1 MWGENNSEGNGS
13 TFYFTLPI
21 WQYNKTFED
30 GEWEYKITTNIKKI
44 LLVDNEVDIT
54 YALTN
59 ALENEEFNVE
69 SFNDPIIALNS
80 YKSNFYDL
88 IILDIKMPNMDGFE
102 LYNKIREKDP
112 KVKICFLTASELFYE
127 EFRKARFLLVEKIGE
142 EYFIQKPIK
151 TDDLVQKINAL
162 IMKNGWPTILR

>member
-1 MWGENNSEGNGS
+1 MRC
-13 TFYFTLPI
+13 
-21 WQYNKTFED
+21 
-30 GEWEYKITTNIKKI
+30 KITNVKKI

-59 ALENEEFNVE
+59 ALENYDFYIE
-69 SFNDPIIALNS
+69 SFNDPILVLNS

-88 IILDIKMPNMDGFE
+88 VILDIKMPNMDGFE

-112 KVKICFLTASELFYE
+112 QVKICFLTASELFYE
-127 EFRKARFLLVEKIGE
+127 EFRKARFLLSEKIGE

-151 TDDLVQKINAL
+151 TDDLVQKINGL
-162 IMKNGWPTILR
+162 MMK

>member
-1 MWGENNSEGNGS
+1 M
-13 TFYFTLPI
+13 
-21 WQYNKTFED
+21 
-30 GEWEYKITTNIKKI
+30 NIKKI

-59 ALENEEFNVE
+59 ALENYGFTIEA
-69 SFNDPIIALNS
+69 FNDPILALNS

-88 IILDIKMPNMDGFE
+88 VILDIKMPKMDGFE

-112 KVKICFLTASELFYE
+112 QVKICFLTASELFYE
-127 EFRKARFLLVEKIGE
+127 EFRKARFLLSEKIGE

-151 TDDLVQKINAL
+151 TDDLVQKINIL
-162 IMKNGWPTILR
+162 MVKNE

>member
-1 MWGENNSEGNGS
+1 M
-13 TFYFTLPI
+13 
-21 WQYNKTFED
+21 
-30 GEWEYKITTNIKKI
+30 KKI

-54 YALTN
+54 F
-59 ALENEEFNVE
+59 ALENALDNYGFKVDA
-69 SFNDPIIALNS
+69 FNDSIEALKS

-88 IILDIKMPNMDGFE
+88 VILDIKMPKMDEFE

-127 EFRKARFLLVEKIGE
+127 EFRKKRLKLGERIGE

-151 TDDLVQKINAL
+151 TDELLEKINTL
-162 IMKNGWPTILR
+162 LTTE